1 MVFVVMNL
9 TLALVPASWSV
20 IADIL
25 FAPFLIY
32 LLFKFPR
39 YLFAKNYNVFFAFCV
54 GLMVLWSMKAGI
66 RAGMEYHFLGATL
79 LTLMFGWQLAIL
91 GLMMESIVQV
101 LMDEAEWQMFCMN
114 VWLSG
119 VLPVA
124 ISSLILYIVENKLYP
139 HFITYFFVG
148 AFVNAA
154 ITIALTVYIAALVMV
169 AGGGYSYNYIS
180 YEYLPYILLM
190 FYPEAFL
197 TGFIIVIM
205 VVNYPQWVFSF
216 DDKKYP
222 LNFGGKSK

>member
-1 MVFVVMNL
+1 MNL
-9 TLALVPASWSV
+9 TLDLIPASWPV

-25 FAPFLIY
+25 FALFFIY

-39 YLFAKNYNVFFAFCV
+39 HLFVKNYNVFFAFCV

-91 GLMMESIVQV
+91 GLIMESVV
-101 LMDEAEWQMFCMN
+101 LVIMGEAQWQMFSMN
-114 VWLSG
+114 MLLSG

-124 ISSLILYIVENKLYP
+124 ISSSILYFVEHKLYP
-139 HFITYFFVG
+139 HFISYFFVG

-154 ITIALTVYIAALVMV
+154 ITIALTVYITSLMMV
-169 AGGGYSYNYIS
+169 AGGGYSYDYMS

-190 FYPEAFL
+190 IYPEGFL
-197 TGFIIVIM
+197 TGLIIVIM
-205 VVNYPQWVFSF
+205 VVYYPQWVFSF
-216 DDKKYP
+216 DDNKYP
-222 LNFGGKSK
+222 LSIGKPK

>member
-1 MVFVVMNL
+1 MNL
-9 TLALVPASWSV
+9 TLALVPTSWSV

-25 FAPFLIY
+25 FAMFFIY

-39 YLFAKNYNVFFAFCV
+39 KLFVKNYNVFFAFCI

-91 GLMMESIVQV
+91 GLILESIVQV
-101 LMDEAEWQMFCMN
+101 IMGEAQWQMFSMN
-114 VWLSG
+114 MLLSG

-124 ISSLILYIVENKLYP
+124 ISTLILYIVENKLYP

-154 ITIALTVYIAALVMV
+154 ITIALTVYIASLVMV
-169 AGGGYSYNYIS
+169 AGGGYSYDYIS

-190 FYPEAFL
+190 FYPEGFL
-197 TGFIIVIM
+197 TGLIIVIM
-205 VVNYPQWVFSF
+205 VVYYPQWVLSF
-216 DDKKYP
+216 DDEKYP
-222 LNFGGKSK
+222 LTIGKPK